1 MAVLLVV
8 FLGSATAAVPTV
20 GAWTNVYG
28 EPSLSNASDPRHVQ
42 FLSDGSIVV
51 VGTFTG
57 EFNGLT
63 AETAADGFVM
73 RLSPEGALM
82 WTKRWNDPSNDPTY
96 VEHVNVVVL
105 ADDTTVVGAFER
117 LLLISPDGVVS
128 EVALGQGSYV
138 RAMSAGPAGGFL
150 TLEQNGNA
158 VAIRDGDGTE
168 VSTWTPSEGFT
179 IDDALTRPD
188 GAGGMFVL
196 SRDPAIGLEPD
207 RSALHRIDDSG
218 NEIWSTL
225 FNGQLIEQS
234 YGPFGDEVLVWS
246 HEDGSLGRTQRVSL
260 NTGET
265 LGLWDSNG
273 SFAGFPG
280 YCAET
285 IDANRFPSL
294 GNCNLFFVMR
304 NWNPFRQLPDGKLI
318 TIGTNGEKWN
328 GRGRNFADGVLTM
341 DYSDGVFTPIVATE
355 LIASPNEQ
363 NRVTA
368 VAVEPSTGRIA
379 VVGRSNGVAGLL
391 SPDSDPSDPGQAF
404 AALNPGGHMFS
415 DTPYEGWRNTAVEWM
430 RESKVTTGCS
440 QTEFCPERTMT
451 REELITF
458 LWRYQGSPSATAQN
472 PFPDVERGRYFT
484 TAIDWAAETR
494 VTTGIPT
501 ENGPIFG
508 TGRSVSRA
516 EAVTMIWRA
525 AGRPQPSAPSDFP
538 DVPAAGIWYSDAV
551 AWAAEVGVTTGYQ
564 NGQFG
569 PADPVKRVEFAAFL
583 QRFDDL

>member
-28 EPSLSNASDPRHVQ
+28 EPSLSNASDPRHVE

-82 WTKRWNDPSNDPTY
+82 WTKQWNDPYNDSTY
-96 VEHVNVVVL
+96 VGPAVVL
-105 ADDTTVVGAFER
+105 ADDTTVIASLES
-117 LLLISPDGVVS
+117 LLLISPDGVIS

-158 VAIRDGDGTE
+158 VAIRDGYGTE

-179 IDDALTRPD
+179 IDDQATRPD

-196 SRDPAIGLEPD
+196 SRDPADSGLEQD

-225 FNGQLIEQS
+225 FNGRLITES
-234 YGPFGDEVLVWS
+234 FGPFGDEVVVQ
-246 HEDGSLGRTQRVSL
+246 DGYDFRARQRVSL

-265 LGLWDSNG
+265 LGLWDANG
-273 SFAGFPG
+273 FGGLSG

-285 IDANRFPSL
+285 IDANRFPSP
-294 GNCNLFFVMR
+294 GGCDFFFMR
-304 NWNPFRQLPDGKLI
+304 PWNPFRQLPDGKLI
-318 TIGTNGEKWN
+318 TIGTNGEKLN
-328 GRGRNFADGVLTM
+328 PGGSNFADGVITV
-341 DYSDGVFTPIVATE
+341 DWSDGVFTPIVATE

-458 LWRYQGSPSATAQN
+458 LWRYQGSLSATAQN

-484 TAIDWAAETR
+484 TAIDWAAETG